1 MSTQD
6 RQDNSTKQIVK
17 LIPMW
22 IPIVIGNLIPLY
34 GVLFWGWDIF
44 AIFFLYWIE
53 NIIIG
58 FFTVVKILCIGAS
71 GFLKAG
77 GGEKITRIIGVPFS
91 IGFFTFHYGMFCMGH
106 LTFIKSFFYEGTF
119 EGGVFG
125 PSETFSFT
133 LNVAQDGLI
142 YGILA
147 VFIIELLRTSK
158 DLLSPNQA
166 NGIFPELSKRLRNR
180 KNSHLSQEATDK
192 FALIQL
198 AMFAPYGRIIV
209 LHLTIIFGGIL
220 AEKLGTPLWT
230 LGLLIVL
237 KIAYDLGLIHP
248 IRKTKHKKKVR

>member
-6 RQDNSTKQIVK
+6 RQDNPTKHIVK

-77 GGEKITRIIGVPFS
+77 RGEKIARIFYTPFI

-106 LTFIKSFFYEGTF
+106 LTFIKSFFYEGPL
-119 EGGVFG
+119 EGDIFG
-125 PSETFSFT
+125 PSETLSFT
-133 LNVAQDGLI
+133 FNVAQDGLM
-142 YGILA
+142 YGIIGL
-147 VFIIELLRTSK
+147 FIIELLRTSK

-166 NGIFPELSKRLRNR
+166 NGIFPELSKRLKSR
-180 KNSHLSQEATDK
+180 KNAHLSQEVTDK
-192 FALIQL
+192 FALMKL
-198 AMFAPYGRIIV
+198 TMFAPYGRIIV